1 MITKKIISV
10 LLGDQSESD
19 NPLQKRMRHHQ
30 SWWRTCLMGEEQGQH
45 PLKPEDKIG
54 SSILNGKESAINFLD
69 EFAKKAVHDTLTSRN
84 NGSKGLIKE
93 DRLYNNLLSS
103 QPLCFNFFGR
113 LKYNLK
119 LATKVFQQFY
129 PDVQEVADILF
140 EFVPNDASNGDNSA
154 HDVALK
160 FVNSTGVKGLIG
172 MECKYTEPFSPKE
185 YGKDDKDKKDGKY
198 RNVYNNSSAFE
209 ESYEELTNTKY
220 NQLFRNQLIVES
232 ALLTKDSSYKIG
244 YSGLFCFQED
254 QNAIDK
260 GKAFQKMLKNGEER
274 FKIITFADLIET
286 IQKSE
291 IDWETRE
298 WSMMLWARYCGT
310 ELSKRFKE

>member
-10 LLGDQSESD
+10 LLGDQSESN

-30 SWWRTCLMGEEQGQH
+30 SWWRTCVMGEEQGLH
-45 PLKPEDKIG
+45 PIHPENKIG
-54 SSILNGKESAINFLD
+54 SSILNGEKGKINFID
-69 EFAKKAVHDTLTSRN
+69 AYAKKSVDETLDTR
-84 NGSKGLIKE
+84 GAESKGLIKK
-93 DRLYNNLLSS
+93 DRLFNNLLSS

-113 LKYNLK
+113 LKYNLP
-119 LATKVFQQFY
+119 LATKIFHQFY
-129 PDVQEVADILF
+129 PDVQEVTDILF

-154 HDVALK
+154 HDVAML
-160 FVNSTGVKGLIG
+160 FVNSTGAKGLIG
-172 MECKYTEPFSPKE
+172 LECKYTEPFSPKE
-185 YGKDDKDKKDGKY
+185 YGKDGPDKKDGKY
-198 RNVYNNSSAFE
+198 RKVYEDSFAFLPI
-209 ESYEELTNTKY
+209 YEDLTNTKY
-220 NQLFRNQLIVES
+220 NQLFRNQLIIES
-232 ALLTKDSSYKIG
+232 ALLKKESPYKIG

-286 IQKSE
+286 IQKTE
-291 IDWETRE
+291 IDWETRD